1 MPREKRADEIFCESC
16 GEPIKKVAEICPH
29 CGVRNIRYERAS
41 TQMISKPQRKFIHA
55 PSQYETT
62 VSENWYYLVGA
73 CTALWV
79 IGFVLMEIW
88 EGAAVLIFIIAWI
101 GLPIGIYFDMQ
112 YVRANSRWNPNTIGW
127 LILSIIWFVNIIAGL
142 VYLYR
147 RHETLGIP

>member
-16 GEPIKKVAEICPH
+16 GEPIKKVAEVCPH
-29 CGVRNIRYERAS
+29 CGVRNIRYER
-41 TQMISKPQRKFIHA
+41 PNKFIHA

-79 IGFVLMEIW
+79 IGFALSGSW
-88 EGAAVLIFIIAWI
+88 EDAAGLILIIAWI

-127 LILSIIWFVNIIAGL
+127 LVVSIIWIVNIVAGL
-142 VYLYR
+142 IYLYR
-147 RHETLGIP
+147 RHETLGVP